1 MEIYLIEN
9 IFVAPIVCG
18 GSVFR
23 LCFVIRYF
31 VSVLFCNYLVGEERV
46 GCFALTAFQIPYDSH
61 YSVALPRGAMGC
73 YAVCSCGISISYSL
87 AFSSTLH
94 TYV

>member
-1 MEIYLIEN
+1 M
-9 IFVAPIVCG
+9 
-18 GSVFR
+18 FR
-23 LCFVIRYF
+23 LCFVFRYF

-46 GCFALTAFQIPYDSH
+46 GCFALTVLQIPCDSQ

-73 YAVCSCGISISYSL
+73 YAVCGWGISLSYSL

-94 TYV
+94 MYV